1 MFSLEL
7 MMACLCH
14 PHIMNPDSR
23 TRSRDSAPGESRL
36 HEEGREADAGREG
49 WLGDYDFKYLCMPTM
64 PFGKGKGRRKPPPFY
79 SLNAD
84 LPMLLALVCGELPL
98 FWRYTG

>member
-1 MFSLEL
+1 VLNVS
-7 MMACLCH
+7 
-14 PHIMNPDSR
+14 
-23 TRSRDSAPGESRL
+23 
-36 HEEGREADAGREG
+36 REG

-84 LPMLLALVCGELPL
+84 LPMLLALVCGESPCDLVIRRL
-98 FWRYTG
+98 IVQASSTVSL

>member
-1 MFSLEL
+1 MGTIHVTCEL
-7 MMACLCH
+7 M
-14 PHIMNPDSR
+14 
-23 TRSRDSAPGESRL
+23 RSC
-36 HEEGREADAGREG
+36 REG

-84 LPMLLALVCGELPL
+84 LPMLLAIVCGEYDP
-98 FWRYTG
+98 

>member
-1 MFSLEL
+1 M
-7 MMACLCH
+7 
-14 PHIMNPDSR
+14 
-23 TRSRDSAPGESRL
+23 RSSDWGRGESCL
-36 HEEGREADAGREG
+36 NDLGRDADAKREG

-84 LPMLLALVCGELPL
+84 LPMLLALVCGKSPSASMIQRLIDQASNTVSL
-98 FWRYTG
+98 